1 MPGALFFAL
10 SQIVLDAAFC
20 LVNIA
25 LIYQL
30 NDKLSLV
37 VLIFPIN
44 PTGIDR

>member
-10 SQIVLDAAFC
+10 SQIVFYVAFC

-30 NDKLSLV
+30 NDKLSLAA
-37 VLIFPIN
+37 LIFPIN
-44 PTGIDR
+44 LTGIDR